1 MHQRPGTFVRGEG
14 LTEMRRITAIL
25 LRPAVRLSLAGLD
38 SRLAMIPRAT
48 DLPFASAVGPEPLH
62 LAILGYGVGPGWGV
76 ATHALAMPGQLARAL
91 SHRLGRGVEVEVITE
106 NTTLPWLLGLLD
118 ELDLSAFDAI
128 VLSPGAYEAM
138 SLMPVARYRSLMQ
151 EAITRAATKDGSR
164 PVVILGIPPL
174 DTAVN
179 PESFLGAK
187 IRERGAL
194 LEAAVSDVVDDD
206 PAVAFVP
213 LTLKGPVVDIR
224 DSAADRYRAWSESV
238 AAALAA
244 RLAPPAQMP
253 TRPVTPLHRLT
264 ALMRSAFDADAALVV
279 SAADGASWIDARR
292 SHRDVADSAVPL
304 LQAAGRSTE
313 ALFEYSVAGRL
324 AVAQT
329 LRSTSGGLT
338 GVSAVFHPDPASV
351 NRRLLRNLGVL
362 IASELEGD
370 RPVTVS

>member
-1 MHQRPGTFVRGEG
+1 
-14 LTEMRRITAIL
+14 MRRITAML

-48 DLPFASAVGPEPLH
+48 DLPFASAVGPDPLH
-62 LAILGYGVGPGWGV
+62 LAILGYGVGPAWGV
-76 ATHALAMPGQLARAL
+76 ATHALGMPGQLARAL

-138 SLMPVARYRSLMQ
+138 SLMPVTRYRSLMQ

-164 PVVILGIPPL
+164 PVVVLGIPPL
-174 DTAVN
+174 DSAVN

-187 IRERGAL
+187 IRERGTL
-194 LEAAVSDVVDDD
+194 LEAAVSDAIED

-224 DSAADRYRAWSESV
+224 ETAADRYRAWSESV
-238 AAALAA
+238 AAALAT
-244 RLAPPAQMP
+244 RLAPHAQ
-253 TRPVTPLHRLT
+253 TTARPVTPLHRLT

-279 SAADGASWIDARR
+279 SAVSNASWIDARR
-292 SHRDVADSAVPL
+292 SHRDVADSAGPL
-304 LQAAGRSTE
+304 LRAAGRS
-313 ALFEYSVAGRL
+313 AGSLFEYSVAGRV

-329 LRSTSGGLT
+329 LVSPSGGLT

-351 NRRLLRNLGVL
+351 NRRLLRNLGAL